1 MWKVA
6 WGVVV
11 GLFLFFVGLPM
22 LGVLLLIGG
31 LALQHHTQQPVAPT
45 PPNLIVTV
53 MVFVIGI
60 GAIAFIVWRR
70 LQYKRS

>member
-11 GLFLFFVGLPM
+11 GLFLFFVGLPA
-22 LGVLLLIGG
+22 LGVLLLVGG
-31 LALQHHTQQPVAPT
+31 LALQHPAQQPVAPV
-45 PPNLIVTV
+45 PPNPIVSV
-53 MVFVIGI
+53 LVFVIGI